1 MFQTGTGSFWFQK
14 GLQVASCNWW
24 FAPNMA
30 SAATGRAGAE
40 CLAEKTVLIL
50 IRLLCFCR
58 MFAQWI
64 SLRSSITAFFS
75 QKAKPQEVPQEVPQ
89 EEAVDQDAAPPG
101 LESCIMEIPWN
112 TFQVVLPAH
121 RTMFCWPKPQTD
133 SEGGSWRVSNGF
145 EWVLLTPTT
154 SPLAVVY
161 SKCQRSN
168 HSSTKASSLR
178 KGGRAWP

>member
-121 RTMFCWPKPQTD
+121 RTMFCWPKHRPIVKADLGESQMD
-133 SEGGSWRVSNGF
+133 LSEFYWHRR
-145 EWVLLTPTT
+145 LHL
-154 SPLAVVY
+154 
-161 SKCQRSN
+161 
-168 HSSTKASSLR
+168 
-178 KGGRAWP
+178 